1 MNTKLFELKNSIYY
15 EYMTAE
21 ICLEE
26 NQKYKS
32 DPLIVGFVS
41 HVRNKIRDEYDY
53 INKASV
59 LDYILPIIVFTI
71 IGIPIYFCYKI
82 AKIQRAEGKR
92 ILAIQKIQ
100 IAIAEYQKIL
110 EQKNYK
116 ITFEKNT
123 MLYRTGMQGC
133 IYNFKIES
141 HGESVRKIPGENNEQ
156 INFYI
161 QKMVER
167 FENSQ
172 YVTTMIQFDNALK
185 QQYQV
190 VNVNQNNMQ
199 QIQGRTV
206 IEMNSI
212 QPAAPIA

>member
-1 MNTKLFELKNSIYY
+1 MNTKPFELKNSIYY
-15 EYMTAE
+15 EYITAE

-41 HVRNKIRDEYDY
+41 HVRNKIRDEYDF
-53 INKASV
+53 INKGSV

-82 AKIQRAEGKR
+82 SQIQKAEGKR
-92 ILAIQKIQ
+92 QLAIQKIQ

-110 EQKNYK
+110 DQGNYK
-116 ITFEKNT
+116 ITFEKNS
-123 MLYRTGMQGC
+123 MMYRTGMQGW
-133 IYNFKIES
+133 IYNFKVES

-156 INFYI
+156 SNFYI

-172 YVTTMIQFDNALK
+172 YVTTMIQLENSLK
-185 QQYQV
+185 KQYQGI
-190 VNVNQNNMQ
+190 NVYQNNAQ
-199 QIQGRTV
+199 QIQGRQV

-212 QPAAPIA
+212 QPAAPVA